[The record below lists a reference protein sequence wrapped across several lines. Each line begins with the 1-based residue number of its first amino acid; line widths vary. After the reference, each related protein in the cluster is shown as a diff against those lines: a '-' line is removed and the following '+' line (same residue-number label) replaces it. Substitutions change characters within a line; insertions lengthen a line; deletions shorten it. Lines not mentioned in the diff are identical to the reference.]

1 MISACLSSYA
11 YNSKISLVC
20 YEPVEV
26 LLNRIC
32 CVNKP
37 PGGKVMR
44 DLLVIG
50 FKVEAIR
57 RLLLVWIECLDDAL
71 AIETNA
77 VNILSTINL
86 LIYIIIINLAHSFF
100 KS

>member
-1 MISACLSSYA
+1 M
-11 YNSKISLVC
+11 
-20 YEPVEV
+20 

-37 PGGKVMR
+37 PGAKAMR

-50 FKVEAIR
+50 FKVDAIR
-57 RLLLVWIECLDDAL
+57 RLLLVWIECLDDAF

-86 LIYIIIINLAHSFF
+86 LIYIIIINLAHSF
-100 KS
+100 

>member
-1 MISACLSSYA
+1 MISACLSSYS
-11 YNSKISLVC
+11 YSSKTFFVIKLPP
-20 YEPVEV
+20 YEPVAV

-37 PGGKVMR
+37 PGAKAMC

-57 RLLLVWIECLDDAL
+57 RLLLVWIECLDDAF

-77 VNILSTINL
+77 VNILSIT
-86 LIYIIIINLAHSFF
+86 
-100 KS
+100 